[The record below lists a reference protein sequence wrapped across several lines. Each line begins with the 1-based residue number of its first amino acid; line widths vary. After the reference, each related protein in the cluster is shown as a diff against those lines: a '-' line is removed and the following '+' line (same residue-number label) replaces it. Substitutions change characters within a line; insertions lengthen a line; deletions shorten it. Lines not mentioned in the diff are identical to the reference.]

1 MVCFT
6 CGNNHVYIGHKVYW
20 APNAFNNLAAVF
32 IWAVWCVLEGQTHAA
47 STLPV
52 QQLSKQAVRFHME
65 GPLFQDPHWS
75 GQAWKPPL
83 SQSGGI
89 WGTNA
94 TLRRR
99 NLCDSGK
106 QLTAHFASSALLLFS
121 LSPSLLL
128 VFAVRSLCWTA
139 WTNNPQ
145 TSLISHDQSC
155 LWWTCL
161 GQRGGW
167 CWALCLFVP

>member
-1 MVCFT
+1 ME
-6 CGNNHVYIGHKVYW
+6 GRSVYAEHKVYW
-20 APNAFNNLAAVF
+20 APNVFNNLATVSV
-32 IWAVWCVLEGQTHAA
+32 WAVWCVSKGQSHAA

-52 QQLSKQAVRFHME
+52 QQLSKQAVRLHME
-65 GPLFQDPHWS
+65 GPLSLDPHWS

-106 QLTAHFASSALLLFS
+106 QLTAHYASSALLLLFS

-128 VFAVRSLCWTA
+128 VSAVRSLFVELHELTIHRPLSYS
-139 WTNNPQ
+139 TG
-145 TSLISHDQSC
+145 QSC
-155 LWWTCL
+155 LWWTCV
-161 GQRGGW
+161 GQTGGW
-167 CWALCLFVP
+167 CWALSSFVP